1 MELDP
6 GADRA
11 AANGSAEPARVA
23 LLVGAGLYQVQYLIS
38 AFAVGRIVSVIRKQ
52 IDAINASPD
61 GTAPPIHFD
70 HTLNV
75 LFAFL
80 NLTGLGLLVVAI
92 LFMIWFHRAAD
103 VARKA
108 GLPARREPVWA
119 VLGFIVP
126 IVNWW
131 FPYQVATGLVGAQ
144 DPTRKVIGRWW
155 TFWILTSVVV
165 IPIYL
170 VAAFSTA
177 AGVVLALLAGIL
189 PWAAALAARRM
200 ITQVAHGTQPTPQL
214 A

>member
-1 MELDP
+1 
-6 GADRA
+6 
-11 AANGSAEPARVA
+11 
-23 LLVGAGLYQVQYLIS
+23 VQYLIS
-38 AFAVGRIVSVIRKQ
+38 AFAVGRIASVIRKQ

-108 GLPARREPVWA
+108 GRPARREPVWA

-131 FPYQVATGLVGAQ
+131 FPYQVAAGLVSAQ
-144 DPTRKVIGRWW
+144 DATRKVIARWW

-165 IPIYL
+165 IPVYL

-177 AGVVLALLAGIL
+177 AGVLVALLAGIL
-189 PWAAALAARRM
+189 PWTAALAARRM
-200 ITQVAHGTQPTPQL
+200 ITHVAHGPQPAAQPV
-214 A
+214 